1 MRLGIVIV
9 TFECRDFALACLRS
23 IRLRAPGAL
32 ANTVVVDNA
41 SHDGTVSAV
50 REEFPAVHVIE
61 KGRNAGFAAAANTG
75 LRALPGC
82 DVLCLLNPD
91 AELLDSEMLEA
102 ARYLD
107 EHESLGVAGTR
118 VENADGSVQ
127 ASCRAFPGHRTA
139 LFNRHSLATKFL
151 PGNRWSQDYLMTNWP
166 HDEIRD
172 VDWVSGASMLIHRRA
187 IEKLGY
193 LDPHFFF
200 SIEDV
205 DYCRR
210 AHDAGLGVIYYPMA
224 RVRHLVGKSSKHNA
238 LAAMAAHH
246 RGMWRYYRK
255 HMRGTGV
262 MDVLTAAGIG
272 ARLSLHAASYAV
284 RSGAAK
290 ARGLRPL

>member
-9 TFECRDFALACLRS
+9 TFECRDFALACLQS
-23 IRLRAPGAL
+23 ISAQTPGVL
-32 ANTVVVDNA
+32 ADTVVVDNA
-41 SHDGTVSAV
+41 SHDGTAAAV
-50 REEFPAVHVIE
+50 REQFPAVRVIE
-61 KGRNAGFAAAANTG
+61 KSRNAGFAAAANTG
-75 LRALPGC
+75 LRVLATC

-91 AELLDSEMLEA
+91 AELLDGRMLEA

-107 EHESLGVAGTR
+107 AHGSLGIAGTR

-151 PGNRWSQDYLMTNWP
+151 PENRWSQDYLMTNWP
-166 HDEIRD
+166 HDEIRS

-187 IEKLGY
+187 IERLGY

-238 LAAMAAHH
+238 LTAMAAHH
-246 RGMWRYYRK
+246 RGMWRYYAK
-255 HMRGTGV
+255 HMRGNAA
-262 MDVLTAAGIG
+262 MDALTAAGIG
-272 ARLSLHAASYAV
+272 ARLLLHAGSYAV
-284 RSGAAK
+284 REGAANVRR
-290 ARGLRPL
+290 ARL